1 MNNKM
6 LVRLIGIGAVVAF
19 TTTSAISQV
28 SYRFRNFSIND
39 GLSQSSV
46 TTIVQDEVGTLW
58 LGTQD
63 GLNRFDG
70 QQFEVYTSDDTPG
83 LASSYIHCGL
93 KDQFGELWFGT
104 ADGISVYN
112 PKKENFRSLLASDDN
127 NLSIEGISEEHN
139 GNIWVG
145 SSTHGLAKYDRK
157 TKRISF
163 LTGAIPSKRIHYIKF
178 ITKQELLVSFEDVGV
193 YIYHVKTQ
201 KWKSLAPMKIRK
213 TWLVSDVE
221 LFSENSYILSSNEG
235 LWLFDVKTQKLFP
248 FLKFI
253 GEDYGIEEFSD
264 VYVKSTAEFYIAT
277 VNNGLISVN
286 SSHDGYRIT
295 FSKKDIFQ
303 KNGILFNE
311 LNELFCDGN
320 GTIWIG
326 TLRGLSGFNPK
337 NDEFFGIGPAANLSL
352 GLPSES
358 VWGFAES
365 KDLSK
370 VFIATDFAISELD
383 RKTGLFKHYY
393 ISKSDDYN
401 EKSIVSVHLL
411 DKDHLLVG
419 ANDGLYE
426 LVIKNETGTFRK
438 INYKGIANPS
448 AFQRVYEITPY
459 KNTQFFLATK
469 GGVLLYDT
477 KTGNFT
483 PFVYDPQ
490 KPKTSIG
497 AGVCRVAYKGLN
509 GMYYFATGVGG
520 INILKTDK
528 NGQKQIVPYAQNKAI
543 LKASRDVISSI
554 YQEDESTLWLGSSG
568 SGLLKLDL
576 KTGKVDAFTRKQGL
590 PNNFVYGILP
600 DQKGNL
606 WLSTNKGLCR
616 FNILQEQCTNYS
628 EVNGLM
634 SNEFNTGAYLL
645 SGTGEMYFGGIEGYN
660 FFNPVLLQERN
671 EEVYVNFLKFRF
683 DDQWLRPGDKDA
695 PFKDAFSYQS
705 DIKLKY
711 NERSF
716 TIRFIPTDLI
726 NRDLLQ
732 FKYELEGLDEGSVFL
747 GSSSEIHFT
756 SLTPGSY
763 VLKVY
768 VRRVDGDWV
777 QASTQMSIEVASP
790 FWWKWWF
797 WVIVLL
803 VLTIVIIVFIRSRI
817 DLARRDQVRLEM
829 KIVERTKEIRAQ
841 NMKIESQKKVIEEEK
856 NKVEEQRRLLQIEK
870 DKTEKLLRNIIP
882 ESTAE
887 ELKTKGRASARAYK
901 TVSVLFTDFVGFTK
915 IAEGLKPTDLVNK
928 LDVYFR
934 KFDEIIVRNNLEKI
948 KTIGDAYMCAGGV
961 PVRNNTNPIDAVLAA
976 LQIQDY
982 IGQLKK
988 EAIDNGTEYWELR
1001 LGINTGEVTAGVI
1014 GSERL
1019 AYDIWGATVNQAQ
1032 RMEMMGEPGRV
1043 TISGSTF
1050 KLIEPYFECTYRGKV
1065 RTKSKGLIEMF
1076 TVERIKP
1083 ELSVGGEGLYPNE
1096 RFQQIVNLHLYSS
1109 INYYKAE
1116 RHIMKVLE
1124 KGLSPMLHYHSIE
1137 HTKDVVR
1144 AVERYALLE
1153 GVTDEGLFLL
1163 KSAATYHDA
1172 GFVENYE
1179 KNEPIGA
1186 RMAEEILPKYGYSDQ
1201 HIAQI
1206 KELIFVTQIPHK
1218 PKNKLEQI
1226 ICDADLD
1233 YLGRDDFH
1241 EIADRLR
1248 RELREHGK
1256 IDGDRQWDHM
1266 QVAFLNMHTY
1276 FTPTAIASRQAKKMQ
1291 NLKEVEERL
1300 LRNEYKD

>member
-1 MNNKM
+1 M
-6 LVRLIGIGAVVAF
+6 LVRLLGIGAVIAF

-46 TTIVQDEVGTLW
+46 TTIVQDNVGTLW

-70 QQFEVYTSDDTPG
+70 QQFEVFTSDDTPG

-104 ADGISVYN
+104 ADGVSVYN
-112 PKKENFRSLLASDDN
+112 PKKETFRSILSSDDK
-127 NLSIEGISEEHN
+127 NLSIESVSEEAN
-139 GNIWVG
+139 GNIWLG
-145 SSTHGLAKYDRK
+145 SSTYGLAKYDRK
-157 TKRISF
+157 TKKVSF
-163 LTGAIPSKRIHYIKF
+163 LTATIPSKRIHYIKF
-178 ITKQELLVSFEDVGV
+178 VTKKELIVSFEDAGV
-193 YIYHVKTQ
+193 YIYNIESKI
-201 KWKSLAPMKIRK
+201 WKQLSISKGHKA
-213 TWLVSDVE
+213 WLVSDVE
-221 LFSENSYILSSNEG
+221 PFSENSYVFSTNQG
-235 LWLFDVKTQKLFP
+235 LWLFDSQTHKLFP

-253 GEDYGIEEFSD
+253 GKDYGIDEFSD
-264 VYVKSTAEFYIAT
+264 VYVKSTSEFYIAT

-286 SSHDGYRIT
+286 NTNEGYRIT

-311 LNELFCDGN
+311 INELFCDEN
-320 GTIWIG
+320 GTIWVG

-337 NDEFFGIGPAANLSL
+337 NDSFFGVGPSSNLSL

-370 VFIATDFAISELD
+370 VYIATDFAVSELN
-383 RKTGLFKHYY
+383 RKTGTFKHYY
-393 ISKSDDYN
+393 ISKAQDVNDN
-401 EKSIVSVHLL
+401 SIVSIHYLTDEHFL
-411 DKDHLLVG
+411 IG
-419 ANDGLYE
+419 ANDGLYD
-426 LVIKNETGTFRK
+426 LKIKNGTGVYHK
-438 INYKGIANPS
+438 VVYKGIDNPLI
-448 AFQRVYEITPY
+448 FQRLYKITPY
-459 KNTQFFLATK
+459 KESQFFIATK
-469 GGVLLYDT
+469 GGVLLYNQ
-477 KTGNFT
+477 KTGEFT
-483 PFVYDPQ
+483 PFVNNPK
-490 KPKTSIG
+490 KPKTTIG
-497 AGVCRVAYKGLN
+497 AGVCRVSYKGLN
-509 GMYYFATGVGG
+509 DTYYFATGVGG
-520 INILKTDK
+520 INLLTLDSQGKE
-528 NGQKQIVPYAQNKAI
+528 QIVPYEFNKSI
-543 LKASRDVISSI
+543 LKASRDVISTI
-554 YQEDESTLWLGSSG
+554 YQENETTLWLGSSG
-568 SGLLKLDL
+568 SGLLKLNL
-576 KTGKVDAFTRKQGL
+576 KTGKVVAYTRKQGL

-600 DQKGNL
+600 DERGNL
-606 WLSTNKGLCR
+606 WLSTNKGLAR
-616 FNILQEQCTNYS
+616 FNTNEERCTNYS

-645 SGTGEMYFGGIEGYN
+645 SKTGEMYFGGIEGYN
-660 FFNPVLLQERN
+660 FFNPKNLQEQRDKI
-671 EEVYVNFLKFRF
+671 YVNFLKFRF
-683 DDQWLRPGDKDA
+683 DDRWLKPGDSDA
-695 PFKDAFSYQS
+695 PFKESFSSLS
-705 DIKLKY
+705 DIKLGY
-711 NERSF
+711 DERSF
-716 TIRFIPTDLI
+716 TIRFKPTDII
-726 NRDLLQ
+726 NRELLQ
-732 FKYELEGLDEGSVFL
+732 FKYELVGLDEGSVFL

-756 SLTPGSY
+756 SLSPGSY
-763 VLKVY
+763 VLKIY
-768 VRRVDGDWV
+768 VRRVDGDWI
-777 QASTQMSIEVASP
+777 QATSEMNIEVASP

-797 WVIVLL
+797 WVIVLV
-803 VLTIVIIVFIRSRI
+803 VLTMLILLFIQSRI
-817 DLARRDQVRLEM
+817 NLARRDQVRLEI

-841 NMKIESQKKVIEEEK
+841 NMKIESQKKVIEKEK
-856 NKVEEQRRLLQIEK
+856 TKVEEQSRLLQIEK
-870 DKTEKLLRNIIP
+870 DKTENLLRNMIP

-915 IAEGLKPTDLVNK
+915 IAEGMKPTDLVNK

-934 KFDEIIVRNNLEKI
+934 KFDEIIVKNNLEKI

-976 LQIQDY
+976 LQIQEY
-982 IGQLKK
+982 MTNLK
-988 EAIDNGTEYWELR
+988 TEGLKTGSEFWELR

-1065 RTKSKGLIEMF
+1065 KTKSKGLIEMF

-1083 ELSVGGEGLYPNE
+1083 ELSINGEGLYPND

-1116 RHIMKVLE
+1116 RHIMRVLE

-1172 GFVENYE
+1172 GFVEIYE
-1179 KNEPIGA
+1179 KNEPVGA
-1186 RMAEEILPKYGYSDQ
+1186 RMAEEILPKYGYSEQ

-1206 KELIFVTQIPHK
+1206 KELIFVTQIPHQ

-1256 IDGDRQWDHM
+1256 IDSDRQWDNM
-1266 QVAFLNMHTY
+1266 QVFFLNMHKY
-1276 FTPTAIASRQAKKMQ
+1276 FTPTAIASRQAKKMK

-1300 LRNEYKD
+1300 ARDEYKD

>member
-1 MNNKM
+1 M
-6 LVRLIGIGAVVAF
+6 LVRLIGIGAIVAF
-19 TTTSAISQV
+19 ATTSAISQV

-46 TTIVQDEVGTLW
+46 TTIVQDDVGTLW

-70 QQFEVYTSDDTPG
+70 QQFEVFTSDDTPG

-104 ADGISVYN
+104 ADGISIYD
-112 PKKENFRSLLASDDN
+112 PKKEKFRSLLASDDN
-127 NLSIEGISEEHN
+127 NLSIEGISEESN
-139 GNIWVG
+139 GNIWLG
-145 SSTHGLAKYDRK
+145 SSTHGLAKYDRN
-157 TKRISF
+157 TKKISF
-163 LTGAIPSKRIHYIKF
+163 LEESPSKRIHYIRF
-178 ITKQELLVSFEDVGV
+178 VTKNELLVSFEDVGA
-193 YIYHVKTQ
+193 YIYHLKTGKWRSLRPQ
-201 KWKSLAPMKIRK
+201 KMDK

-235 LWLFDVKTQKLFP
+235 LWLFDVKTNNLFP

-253 GEDYGIEEFSD
+253 GDDYGIEEFSD
-264 VYVKSTAEFYIAT
+264 VYVKSTSEFYIAT

-286 SSHDGYRIT
+286 SSHEGYRIT
-295 FSKKDIFQ
+295 FSKKDIFR

-337 NDEFFGIGPAANLSL
+337 NDEFFGVGPAANLAE

-365 KDLSK
+365 PDLSR
-370 VFIATDFAISELD
+370 VYIATDFAISELD
-383 RKTGLFKHYY
+383 RKTGLFRHYY

-401 EKSIVSVHLL
+401 EKSIVSIHLL
-411 DKDHLLVG
+411 DKEHLLVG

-426 LVIKNETGTFRK
+426 LTIQNGKGTFKK
-438 INYKGIANPS
+438 ITYKGIPNPS
-448 AFQRVYEITPY
+448 AFQKIYEITPY
-459 KNTQFFLATK
+459 KKGQFFLATK
-469 GGVLLYDT
+469 GGVLLFDR

-483 PFVYDPQ
+483 PFVYDPD
-490 KPKTSIG
+490 KPKTTIG

-509 GMYYFATGVGG
+509 GAYYFATGVGG
-520 INILKTDK
+520 INVLKIQ
-528 NGQKQIVPYAQNKAI
+528 NGKEQIEPYALNKSI

-576 KTGKVDAFTRKQGL
+576 KTGDVTAFTRKQGL

-600 DQKGNL
+600 DKKGNL

-616 FNILQEQCTNYS
+616 FNTLQQRCMNYS

-645 SGTGEMYFGGIEGYN
+645 SGTGELYFGGIEGYN
-660 FFNPVLLQERN
+660 FFNPTSMLERN
-671 EEVYVNFLKFRF
+671 EEIYVNFLKFRF
-683 DDQWLRPGDKDA
+683 DDHWLSPGDKGA
-695 PFKDAFSYQS
+695 PFSEAFSMQS
-705 DIKLKY
+705 EIKLGY
-711 NERSF
+711 HERSF
-716 TIRFIPTDLI
+716 TIRFVPTDLI

-732 FKYELEGLDEGSVFL
+732 FKYELEGLDEGFVYL
-747 GSSSEIHFT
+747 GSASDIHFT

-763 VLKVY
+763 SLKVY

-777 QASTQMSIEVASP
+777 QASSQMSIEVAAP

-797 WVIVLL
+797 WVIVALFL
-803 VLTIVIIVFIRSRI
+803 IIFILVFIRSRI

-870 DKTEKLLRNIIP
+870 DKSESLLRNIIP

-901 TVSVLFTDFVGFTK
+901 TVSVLFTDFVGFTR
-915 IAEGLKPTDLVNK
+915 IAEGLKPTELVNK

-982 IGQLKK
+982 MAQLKWD
-988 EAIDNGTEYWELR
+988 AIANGTEYWELR

-1065 RTKSKGLIEMF
+1065 KTKSKGLVEMF

-1083 ELSVGGEGLYPNE
+1083 ELSLKGEGLFPNE

-1124 KGLSPMLHYHSIE
+1124 KGLSPKLHYHSIE

-1172 GFVENYE
+1172 GFVESYE

-1201 HIAQI
+1201 HISQI
-1206 KELIFVTQIPHK
+1206 KELIFVTQIPHE

-1256 IDGDRQWDHM
+1256 IDSDRQWDHM
-1266 QVAFLNMHTY
+1266 QIAFLNMHKY

-1291 NLKEVEERL
+1291 NLKEVEDRL
-1300 LRNEYKD
+1300 ARDEYKD

>member
-1 MNNKM
+1 M
-6 LVRLIGIGAVVAF
+6 LVRLTGIGAIVAF
-19 TTTSAISQV
+19 ATTSAFGQV

-70 QQFEVYTSDDTPG
+70 QQFEVFTSDDTKG

-93 KDQFGELWFGT
+93 KAQTGELWFGT
-104 ADGISVYN
+104 ADGISIYD
-112 PKKENFRSLLASDDN
+112 PKKESFRSLLASDEN
-127 NLSIEGISEEHN
+127 NLSIESISEEHN

-145 SSTHGLAKYDRK
+145 SSTHGLAKYEKK
-157 TKRISF
+157 TKKIAF

-178 ITKQELLVSFEDVGV
+178 VTNDDLIVSFEDVGV
-193 YIYHVKTQ
+193 YVYNLRTKS
-201 KWKSLAPMKIRK
+201 WKSLAPPKLQK
-213 TWLVSDVE
+213 TWLVSDIEAFTGTSFV
-221 LFSENSYILSSNEG
+221 FSSNEG
-235 LWLFDVKTQKLFP
+235 LWLFDTKNRALLP

-253 GEDYGIEEFSD
+253 GKDYGVEEFSD
-264 VYVKSTAEFYIAT
+264 VYVKSVNEFYIAT

-286 SSHDGYRIT
+286 NTKDGYRVT

-303 KNGILFNE
+303 KNAILFNE
-311 LNELFCDGN
+311 LNELFCDEN

-337 NDEFFGIGPAANLSL
+337 NDSFFGVGPSANLSL

-365 KDLSK
+365 DDFSK
-370 VFIATDFAISELD
+370 VYIATDFAISELD
-383 RKTGLFKHYY
+383 RKSGIFKHYY
-393 ISKSDDYN
+393 ISKSPDFN
-401 EKSIVSVHLL
+401 ENSIVSIHHISDQQFLI
-411 DKDHLLVG
+411 G

-426 LVIKNETGTFRK
+426 LKMTGGQGKFKK
-438 INYKGIANPS
+438 IAYKGITNPS
-448 AFQRVYEITPY
+448 SFQRVYKIIPY
-459 KNTQFFLATK
+459 KNKQYFVATK
-469 GGVLLYDT
+469 GGVLLYNL
-477 KTGNFT
+477 KSGEFT
-483 PFVYDPQ
+483 PFTYDPK
-490 KPKTSIG
+490 KPKTTIG

-509 GMYYFATGVGG
+509 NTYYFATGVGG
-520 INILKTDK
+520 INRLTLDK
-528 NGQKQIVPYAQNKAI
+528 DGKEQIVPYEFNKSI
-543 LKASRDVISSI
+543 LKASRDVISSM
-554 YQEDESTLWLGSSG
+554 YQQDENTLWLGSSG

-576 KTGKVDAFTRKQGL
+576 RTGKVKAFTRKQGL

-600 DQKGNL
+600 DKRGNL

-616 FNILQEQCTNYS
+616 FNIVEERCTNYS
-628 EVNGLM
+628 EVNGLL

-645 SGTGEMYFGGIEGYN
+645 SGSGEMYFGGIEGYN
-660 FFNPVLLQERN
+660 FFDPEVLQELN
-671 EEVYVNFLKFRF
+671 EKVYVNFLKFRF
-683 DDQWLRPGDKDA
+683 DDRWLKPGDKGA
-695 PFKDAFSYQS
+695 PFKESFSFQPN
-705 DIKLKY
+705 IKLGY
-711 NERSF
+711 DERSF
-716 TIRFIPTDLI
+716 TIRFLPTDLI
-726 NRDLLQ
+726 NRELLQ
-732 FKYELEGLDEGSVFL
+732 FKYELVGLDEGSVYL

-756 SLTPGSY
+756 SLTPGNY

-768 VRRVDGDWV
+768 VKRIDGKWA
-777 QASTQMSIEVASP
+777 QATSEMKIEIAAP

-803 VLTIVIIVFIRSRI
+803 VVTIMIIVFIRSRI
-817 DLARRDQVRLEM
+817 NLARRDQVRLEM

-841 NMKIESQKKVIEEEK
+841 NMKIESQKKLIEKEK
-856 NKVEEQRRLLQIEK
+856 TKVEEQKRLLQIEK
-870 DKTEKLLRNIIP
+870 DKTETLLRNIIP

-901 TVSVLFTDFVGFTK
+901 TVSVLFTDFVGFTR

-934 KFDEIIVRNNLEKI
+934 KFDEIIVKNNLEKI

-982 IGQLKK
+982 MNSLKIQGL
-988 EAIDNGTEYWELR
+988 ATGSEYWELR

-1065 RTKSKGLIEMF
+1065 KTKSKGLIEMF

-1083 ELSVGGEGLYPNE
+1083 ELSVNGEGLYPNE

-1124 KGLSPMLHYHSIE
+1124 KGLSPLLHYHSIE

-1172 GFVENYE
+1172 GFVENYD

-1201 HIAQI
+1201 HISQI
-1206 KELIFVTQIPHK
+1206 KELIFVTQIPHQ

-1248 RELREHGK
+1248 RELKEHGK
-1256 IDGDRQWDHM
+1256 IDSDRQWDHM
-1266 QVAFLNMHTY
+1266 QVAFLNMHKY
-1276 FTPTAIASRQAKKMQ
+1276 FTPTAIASRQTKKMQ

-1300 LRNEYKD
+1300 ARDEYKD